1 MFTFNETYPASKLSK
16 YIYYVLLAY
25 TASIFLRSSP
35 VIINLC
41 MAAIFLMP
49 WINVSP
55 THYKES
61 FLKNKI
67 NLGLILFYLVQV
79 ISVLFSAD
87 KADGFDILRVRMS
100 LFILPVAFCLIDF
113 EQVTWRKILGFYVLI
128 ATVASVAGFIYGI
141 YMAKINHNLGYL
153 YNDNISWLL
162 LGKQAAYFGLY
173 VNVAIFSIVYLLN
186 HTKEHKLNFTIFLY
200 SSLVWLIF
208 INYMLASKMTS
219 ISMIVVLV
227 GISFWQTF
235 SKKKVWQGLLL
246 LGGFVVGIFVLYEL
260 FPTVMIRYEIIAKT
274 NFKFDNTN
282 GENHFDSGF
291 NEKQWNSSSTRV
303 ALWQCGKE
311 IWENKPILGTGLGD
325 LRNALKTKYTEKN
338 FWFALNTKRN
348 LHSQYMD
355 VLVSMGIVG
364 LLVFI
369 FVFILYPAK
378 IFITKKQVF
387 ALSIFA
393 FIALCMLTENIFDRY
408 QGEVLIALI
417 LPLSAKVLSE

>member
-1 MFTFNETYPASKLSK
+1 
-16 YIYYVLLAY
+16 
-25 TASIFLRSSP
+25 
-35 VIINLC
+35 